1 MLMTDIYQYIEL
13 KGRVSLLDL
22 SRHFHIKE
30 TAMTQMLDFWV
41 KKGKLSVR
49 KILPSSCDDYKIC
62 TDCYLC
68 RESALLFYML
78 NDK

>member
-30 TAMTQMLDFWV
+30 SALIQMLDFWV
-41 KKGKLSVR
+41 KKGKLTVTNLTTSVCVGN
-49 KILPSSCDDYKIC
+49 KTCADCHSCS
-62 TDCYLC
+62 
-68 RESALLFYML
+68 ESALLFYMR
-78 NDK
+78 NH